1 MSKRMLRSEGEVVC
15 RTRRDSGRFCGK
27 LLKKIIP
34 IRLLLIAVL
43 LAIPTFNLWAATTTT
58 DQAAT
63 VVAGWLKSDSTP
75 LDITLGRV
83 SLRVDTYVDAAD
95 QPIYY
100 IVNLDPDGFV
110 IVPADDQVEPIIGFV
125 STGSYDPSLDN
136 PLGALVSMDLSARVT
151 DARNPQGTKMDYLQ
165 QVAQDAENKWDNLT
179 LLAGGDVLETGI
191 GSVSDVRVAPFVQ
204 SRWSQQTE
212 CSNYCYNY
220 YAPSYYPCG
229 CVATA
234 VAQVMRFY
242 QHPTAGIGVNGF
254 SISVDGL
261 SQTAYTRGGDGS
273 GGSYNWGNMVLD
285 PDCGTTSTQCQ
296 AIGALCYDAGLSV
309 GMSYASAGSGA
320 DTMATKD
327 ALTSTFGYSN
337 ARKGYNSG
345 SNIGAGLNG
354 MVNPNLDAGLPV
366 IFGITGSAGGHAIL
380 TDGYGYN
387 SSTLYHHLNMG
398 WAGSNDAWYD
408 LPSIV
413 TTSYTFTSVYKC
425 VYNIYVSGSGEI
437 ISGRVTDFASNPISG
452 VSIVGQRSSGGTYND
467 TTDSSGIYALAEI
480 PSGSSY
486 TITAT
491 KAGHSFPPQTV
502 TTGTSSDYGSTS
514 GNRWAISFV
523 DTVVTPPIAVN
534 DAVTTGQD
542 TPVTVSLQATD
553 DGQPDPPGML
563 SYIITSLPNNGS
575 LSDPGSGNI
584 VAVPYTLVGN
594 GNHVVY
600 SPDGGYLGSDAF
612 GFKANDGGTAP
623 DGGDSNIAT
632 ISIDVTSSVV
642 VTIGTGAST
651 WDHPM
656 YTFWHDSRTQVIYL
670 ASEIGV
676 SGTISDLALDVQT
689 VPGQTMNNWT
699 IRMKHTSLDSYSSA
713 SLDATDWVV
722 VYQGDEP
729 TGATG
734 WRNFVLSTGFYYN
747 GTDNLL
753 VDFSHNNGSYTT
765 SGMCRYSD
773 SGINRSAYAYSDSG
787 YGDPLTW
794 SGTTLPSVYTSTNVP
809 NVKLTIGVVSD
820 PPAEPSNPDP
830 DDGAIDVLVDT
841 NLAWNVPYSLTTT
854 FAGGNG
860 QDGSMFDLTAKETIM
875 ITGWEGNIDAS
886 GGSATIEVYYVTDHT
901 SFVGKE
907 TNSSLWTLLGSVTL
921 TSTNSVGT
929 PTVVA
934 IGGLTIASGETV
946 GIYWTTTASTVSYTN
961 GPLGVFENAELRFE
975 DRGTGNAYPF
985 GSIYSPRIWNG
996 TIHYETSS
1004 GSKTSVGSD
1013 TISNVYTT
1021 WDVYFGMEDPPT
1033 ALVCADLT
1041 APICDPGLLQ
1051 HCTTYFW
1058 QVVAKNSYGETP
1070 GETWSFTTRF
1080 ADMVDLELFVSH
1092 WLDTDCSDSAGDES
1106 DWCFGTD
1113 LDKSTVVDFS
1123 DYARLTVYWLEC
1135 SE

>member
-1 MSKRMLRSEGEVVC
+1 
-15 RTRRDSGRFCGK
+15 
-27 LLKKIIP
+27 
-34 IRLLLIAVL
+34 
-43 LAIPTFNLWAATTTT
+43 PTFNLWAVTTTT

-75 LDITLGRV
+75 LDATLGRV

-95 QPIYY
+95 QPLYY

-179 LLAGGDVLETGI
+179 LLAGGDVLEMGI
-191 GSVSDVRVAPFVQ
+191 GSVSDVRVSPFVQ

-220 YAPSYYPCG
+220 YAPNHYPCG

-234 VAQVMRFY
+234 AAQVMRFY
-242 QHPTAGIGVNGF
+242 QHPTAGIGVHGF
-254 SISVDGL
+254 TIEVDGL

-273 GGSYNWGNMVLD
+273 GGPYNWGDMVLD
-285 PDCGTTSTQCQ
+285 PDCSTTLAQHQ
-296 AIGALCYDAGLSV
+296 AIGALCYDAGVSV
-309 GMSYASAGSGA
+309 GMDYASAGSGA

-366 IFGITGSAGGHAIL
+366 IFGITGSSGGHAIL

-398 WAGSNDAWYD
+398 WAGSSDAWYD

-437 ISGRVTDFASNPISG
+437 ISGRVTDLGGNPVSG
-452 VSIVGQRSSGGTYND
+452 VSIVGQRSGGGTYND
-467 TTDSSGIYALAEI
+467 TTDANGIYALAKV
-480 PSGSSY
+480 PSSSSY

-491 KAGHSFPPQTV
+491 KAGHLFAPQNV
-502 TTGTSSDYGSTS
+502 TTSTSTDYGSTS

-523 DTVVTPPIAVN
+523 DTVAAPPIASN
-534 DAVTTGQD
+534 DSVTTGQD
-542 TPVTVSLQATD
+542 TPIIVSLQATD
-553 DGQPDPPGML
+553 DGQPDPPGVL
-563 SYIITSLPNNGS
+563 TYIITSLPDNGS
-575 LSDPGSGNI
+575 LSDPGGGVI
-584 VAVPYTLVGN
+584 VAVPYALVGN
-594 GNHVVY
+594 GNQVVY
-600 SPDGGYLGSDAF
+600 SPDGGYIGPDAF

-632 ISIDVTSSVV
+632 ISIDVANSVTI
-642 VTIGTGAST
+642 TIGTGT
-651 WDHPM
+651 FIWDYPM
-656 YTFWHDSRTQVIYL
+656 HTYWHDSRTQVIYL
-670 ASEIGV
+670 ASEIGI
-676 SGTISDLALDVQT
+676 SGTISDLALDVET
-689 VPGQTMNNWT
+689 VPGQTMDNWT
-699 IRMKHTSLDSYSSA
+699 IRMKHTSLDSYSTA
-713 SLDATDWVV
+713 SLEATDWVV
-722 VYQGDEP
+722 VYQGNEP
-729 TGATG
+729 TGVTG
-734 WRNFVLSTGFYYN
+734 WRSFAFSTTFDYN

-753 VDFSHNNGSYTT
+753 IDFSHNNSSYTT

-773 SGINRSAYAYSDSG
+773 SGVIRSAYAYTDSG
-787 YGDPLTW
+787 YGDPLDW
-794 SGTTLPSVYTSTNVP
+794 SGTTSPTVSASTFVP
-809 NVKLTIGVVSD
+809 NVKLTIGGGGVSD
-820 PPAEPSNPDP
+820 PPAEPNNPDP
-830 DDGAIDVLVDT
+830 NDGAIDVLVDT
-841 NLAWNVPYSLTTT
+841 NLTWNVPGTPGVTGSLTTT

-860 QDGSMFDLTAKETIM
+860 QDGCMFDLTAKETIT
-875 ITGWEGNIDAS
+875 ITGWEGNISAA

-907 TNSSLWTLLGSVTL
+907 TNPALWTLLGSVTL
-921 TSTNSVGT
+921 PSTNPVGT
-929 PTVVA
+929 PTVVT

-946 GIYWTTTASTVSYTN
+946 GIYWTTTASTVSYTD

-985 GSIYSPRIWNG
+985 DSVYSPRVWNG
-996 TIHYETSS
+996 TIHYEISD
-1004 GSKTSVGSD
+1004 GSEISVGSD
-1013 TISNVYTT
+1013 TSGVGDTT
-1021 WDVYFGMEDPPT
+1021 WDVYFGTENPPT

-1041 APICDPGLLQ
+1041 ESTCDPGLLQ
-1051 HCTTYFW
+1051 YCTTYFW

-1123 DYARLTVYWLEC
+1123 DYATLSLYWLEC